1 MGQDCWVRFIYFYF
15 YILIKDRVSFQINSE
30 INLSNYS
37 YVFLLDV
44 NFKNLMIGLYVLYV
58 LNMHVK
64 FCSNRM
70 LFIIQLKNIIFMHNF
85 LPQKLENFKHTIDD
99 IAIDL

>member
-15 YILIKDRVSFQINSE
+15 YILIKDRVSFQINLE

-44 NFKNLMIGLYVLYV
+44 NFKNLMVGLYVIYV

-70 LFIIQLKNIIFMHNF
+70 LFIFQSKNIIFMHNF
-85 LPQKLENFKHTIDD
+85 LPQKLENFKHIIDN
-99 IAIDL
+99 IATDL

>member
-1 MGQDCWVRFIYFYF
+1 MV
-15 YILIKDRVSFQINSE
+15 
-30 INLSNYS
+30 
-37 YVFLLDV
+37 
-44 NFKNLMIGLYVLYV
+44 GLYVLYV

-64 FCSNRM
+64 FCLNRM

-99 IAIDL
+99 IVIDL